1 MTRLPAAKRREQL
14 LSTAARLFA
23 EVGYARAT
31 TSEIARAAGVSEPI
45 IYRHFRSKKELFV
58 ALIDESGRETISQW
72 KRHLKG
78 SEDPTDRLRRILGDN
93 PMVQAAGRDAYRVML
108 QAITMIDDEE
118 IRQAINRHMR
128 ALHEFLASE
137 VVRAQQAHRF
147 TTRFPAEAVAWLLLD
162 IGLGFGVLVAL
173 GVRDSGAEAKQ
184 VRDVLSRVL
193 TGPRPDARQ
202 NAGPSERGG
211 EAPGP
216 LGVAPAAPRVK
227 TSARARA
234 SEGARAPRKA
244 RP

>member
-31 TSEIARAAGVSEPI
+31 TAEIARAAGVSEPI
-45 IYRHFRSKKELFV
+45 IYRHFKSKKDLFV
-58 ALIDESGRETISQW
+58 ALIEESGRETIAQW
-72 KRHLKG
+72 NRHLKG
-78 SEDPTDRLRRILGDN
+78 SDDPTERLRRILGDN
-93 PMVQAAGRDAYRVML
+93 PMVQPAGRDAYRVML

-118 IRQAINRHMR
+118 IRLAINRHMR
-128 ALHEFLASE
+128 ALHEFLTGE
-137 VVRAQQAHRF
+137 VSGAQQAHKF
-147 TTRFPAEAVAWLLLD
+147 TRRFPAEAVAWLLLD

-193 TGPRPDARQ
+193 TGPRGDDRPGQPAKTKRAASPAQDPLASTERLPRPAR
-202 NAGPSERGG
+202 
-211 EAPGP
+211 
-216 LGVAPAAPRVK
+216 
-227 TSARARA
+227 RART
-234 SEGARAPRKA
+234 PRKA